1 VPRITVLLSD
11 KDVVVGIVGWVVV
24 ALIGSLVV
32 AVAAAELVLRFFSDR
47 LHPLSV
53 WQNWEMEHKVASID
67 ALAPAG
73 GVSVVA
79 VGSSDVN
86 AAFDPALLSDLSGDG
101 PAFNAAVNGL
111 SMDALERWALR
122 VIVPRLHPR
131 VLLIGLGS
139 HAFNR
144 NNKIAAA
151 RFESL
156 VTSQAWGDLVGRDGR
171 RARMIA
177 WAEKHLFLFRYRSHL
192 GHRSLFQDSPTRRH
206 TASRADGSLRALLL
220 FRFRPYGSEE
230 RQLVTWNDVLAS
242 FEVGD
247 PEIQALARLIEGLR
261 AAGVVPVI
269 VRMPYTTDW
278 ISIHPGVAADIE
290 AYERAL
296 AKLVHDHQVTF
307 LDAGVHFASIEGY
320 ADPVHLNGAGR
331 ARFTKMV
338 AEFLA
343 TLPALERT

>member
-1 VPRITVLLSD
+1 
-11 KDVVVGIVGWVVV
+11 VGIVGWVVV
-24 ALIGSLVV
+24 ALVGAVV
-32 AVAAAELVLRFFSDR
+32 VVVAAAELVLRHFRDR

-67 ALAPAG
+67 ALAATG

-86 AAFDPALLSDLSGDG
+86 AAVDPALLSDPSGDG
-101 PAFNAAVNGL
+101 LVFNAAVNGL
-111 SMDALERWALR
+111 SMEALERWVLR
-122 VIVPRLHPR
+122 VIVPRLRPR

-144 NNKIAAA
+144 NNKVAAA
-151 RFESL
+151 RYESL
-156 VTSQAWGDLVGRDGR
+156 VTSPAWGDLVGRDGPG
-171 RARMIA
+171 ARLIA
-177 WAEKHLFLFRYRSHL
+177 WADKHILLVRYRSYL
-192 GHRSLFQDSPTRRH
+192 GRRSLFQDSPTRRH
-206 TASRADGSLRALLL
+206 TASRADGTLRALLL

-230 RQLVTWNDVLAS
+230 RQLQTWNRVLAS
-242 FEVGD
+242 FEVGE
-247 PEIQALARLIEGLR
+247 PEIQSLARLIEGLR
-261 AAGVVPVI
+261 AADVVPVI

-278 ISIHPGVAADIE
+278 ISIHPGVTADIE

-296 AKLVHDHQVTF
+296 SQLVHDHGVIF
-307 LDAGVHFASIEGY
+307 LDAGAHFSSLEGY

-331 ARFTKMV
+331 ARFSKIV

-343 TLPALERT
+343 TLPVLERT